1 MSEASPMDRPAPHVL
16 AKVRTGSGLSWDG
29 FAVRVSE
36 AGFAVS
42 GRRVR
47 AYEEGSTKRIPLEY
61 VEAVCSAFGTSPG
74 VFFSQGASGD
84 VIPSETEAERQLAA
98 VRKVLE
104 GDEPSLQSSSRTPHD
119 PGSLRRRFL
128 AAISDYSDLEVER
141 ICSLNHETVRQ
152 YRQGQWPKRGP
163 NAASQVK
170 MERFLEL
177 HEQRRTAAAT
187 EAGELPPLS
196 EGLIS
201 FAEEWKQDQEFSK
214 EYPNQGW
221 ISITNH
227 AVRTLRLLGLMR
239 YDDEIAWLAYKRA
252 MGYDPESADDVTLDN
267 VGLSID
273 PLANLAR
280 QDREGESYDLE
291 SDK

>member
-1 MSEASPMDRPAPHVL
+1 MHGRAPSAL
-16 AKVRTGSGLSWDG
+16 IKIRTGSGLSCDG
-29 FAVRVSE
+29 FSVRVSE
-36 AGFAVS
+36 AGFEVS

-47 AYEEGSTKRIPLEY
+47 AYEEGTTKRIPLEY
-61 VEAVCSAFGTSPG
+61 VEAVCSAFGTSPV
-74 VFFSQGASGD
+74 VFLSQDASAD
-84 VIPSETEAERQLAA
+84 VTPSETEAERQLAA
-98 VRKVLE
+98 IREILL
-104 GDEPSLQSSSRTPHD
+104 GDESPLQSSSRTPHD
-119 PGSLRRRFL
+119 PESLRRRFL

-152 YRQGQWPKRGP
+152 YRQGQWPQRGP

-227 AVRTLRLLGLMR
+227 AVRTLRVLGLMR

-252 MGYDPESADDVTLDN
+252 VGYDPELADDVTLDDM
-267 VGLSID
+267 GLSID
-273 PLANLAR
+273 PLVNLAR
-280 QDREGESYDLE
+280 QDPEGE
-291 SDK
+291 

>member
-1 MSEASPMDRPAPHVL
+1 MSKPSTMDRPAPHVL
-16 AKVRTGSGLSWDG
+16 AKIRTRSGLNWSG
-29 FAVRVSE
+29 FADRVSE
-36 AGFAVS
+36 AGFKVS

-47 AYEEGSTKRIPLEY
+47 AYEEGTTEKIPLEY

-74 VFFSQGASGD
+74 VFFSQARSAD
-84 VIPSETEAERQLAA
+84 TTPSEAERQLAA
-98 VRKVLE
+98 IREILL
-104 GDEPSLQSSSRTPHD
+104 GDESPLRSSSGTPHD
-119 PGSLRRRFL
+119 PESLRRRFL

-170 MERFLEL
+170 MEKFLEL

-227 AVRTLRLLGLMR
+227 AVRTLRSLGLMR

-252 MGYDPESADDVTLDN
+252 VGYDPESADDVTLDD

-280 QDREGESYDLE
+280 QDTEGA
-291 SDK
+291 